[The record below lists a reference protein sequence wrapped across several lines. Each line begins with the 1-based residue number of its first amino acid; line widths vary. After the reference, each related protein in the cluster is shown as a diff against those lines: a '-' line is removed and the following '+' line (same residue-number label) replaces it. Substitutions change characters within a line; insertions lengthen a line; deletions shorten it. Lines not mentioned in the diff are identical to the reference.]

1 MFNRKSLATYG
12 ITITLFVLSLA
23 LAIPVSACSPAPDQI
38 GRTIQERIDNAPL
51 VLVGTVVN
59 GTTSWGTTIA
69 IAEVEVETY
78 LKGEG
83 LAIVN
88 IAGFGA
94 GPDCLSPVQIGQ
106 RYIFFAEGN
115 TGETLNAVYLGVN
128 DAVATADAQTVAE
141 VSAYTGQSN
150 VPIPLPFDMQV
161 QRWSQ
166 KYAPYGIGILV
177 MLGVIGAAFVVKRR
191 LSDGRKPKAK
201 RGEF

>member
-1 MFNRKSLATYG
+1 MFNRKSLATY
-12 ITITLFVLSLA
+12 IVTIILLLLSLA
-23 LAIPVSACSPAPDQI
+23 LAIPASACSPAPDQI
-38 GRTIQERIDNAPL
+38 NRTLQERIDNAPL

-59 GTTSWGTTIA
+59 GTTSWGDTIA

-78 LKGEG
+78 LKSEG
-83 LAIVN
+83 LAVVN

-128 DAVATADAQTVAE
+128 DAVATADAQNIAE

-150 VPIPLPFDMQV
+150 APIPLPFGMQI
-161 QRWSQ
+161 QRWTQ
-166 KYAPYGIGILV
+166 KYTPYGIGLLV
-177 MLGVIGAAFVVKRR
+177 ILGVIAAAFMVKRR
-191 LSDGRKPKAK
+191 MSDGRKPKAK
-201 RGEF
+201 RG